1 MSWSTQVSEQW
12 RLKYFVHWAITIWG
26 RSFQNAK
33 LYSSFLTSRVT
44 PVPTLQPLYMAY
56 NERLLIRCMPH
67 TGLGF
72 FPFARRYS
80 GNNICSLFLLLLR
93 CFTSQGSLSASQS
106 LQYSNCKSCLIRKPP
121 DQRLLRTSPKNIA
134 TMPRP
139 SSPLRV
145 KASTIRPY
153 VHWEH
158 KKPSS

>member
-1 MSWSTQVSEQW
+1 
-12 RLKYFVHWAITIWG
+12 
-26 RSFQNAK
+26 
-33 LYSSFLTSRVT
+33 
-44 PVPTLQPLYMAY
+44 MA
-56 NERLLIRCMPH
+56 H

-93 CFTSQGSLSASQS
+93 CFTSQGSLSAQRS
-106 LQYSNCKSCLIRKPP
+106 LWSSNHRSCLIRKPP

-134 TMPRP
+134 AMPRP

-158 KKPSS
+158 KKPSLEFGTLVHISTNIIMFVISIPQHYINELDNRKIV